1 MSSTLRI
8 ILIIGSV
15 LFFAFIVN
23 MVRTKKLELKYALIW
38 LLTSFSFV
46 VMSVFPQTVFFVA
59 EILAVEVPANALFL
73 CIIFLLLLMVFAL
86 TVAVS
91 RQAGR
96 IKKLIQELGLL
107 KAELESHSHCHSERS
122 EESVLFTRF
131 LLYDIINLCIK
142 GRGSVMSRK
151 IKQDNYGNAVLFP
164 IAFVLFAIPMMV
176 YMKLVKLKP
185 IESANWQV
193 VDEYPD
199 FFDYFKSQ
207 WLIAAAVLAAIIF
220 FGYTMIK
227 ALKIEYKFV
236 YIPIGLYALLIILS
250 TVFSEYRDVALGGF
264 VARYEGMNTLLC
276 YLVLMFTVINL
287 VKSEK
292 QVQFLIKVLMISA
305 LIIGLI
311 GLFQLFE
318 LDLFRTDFGKRLI
331 LPKAY
336 HGTLENVNFR
346 FEKTYIYSTLT
357 NPNYV
362 GSYMV
367 MLIPIAITA
376 FIYVK
381 KIWMK
386 AGMAALTLV
395 FIANLLGSRSRA
407 GLAGAVVAVI
417 FGLILLRKY
426 IFKRKL
432 VFFGITAA
440 IITVFVV
447 INVSLNGLLTNRIV
461 SEFKIIFSDVVQF
474 YDLQDIIFSD
484 NKLSLVSSTETLNII
499 KNKNEITFHDAN
511 GNMLN
516 IGQKSKKDTIV
527 ISFKEDNYKDYSI
540 EIEKNL
546 MTLNQKGTSIE
557 FAILDEGFSLIGN
570 RNELVNKIEKA
581 PSIGFEGKER
591 LGSAR
596 GYIWSRSIPLL
607 KNSILLGYGPDTF
620 TIKFPQE
627 DYIGKIRAYGTA
639 RMIVDKPHNMY
650 LQIALNTGILSLIAF
665 LTICGAYIIDSIRLY
680 FKNLDNSFVCLTGT
694 GIFLGICGYLAAAV
708 FNDSMVAIA
717 SVFWILLGLGFVCNG
732 IVSKR
737 QEKTIA
743 NKGQGR
749 CKTN

>member
-1 MSSTLRI
+1 
-8 ILIIGSV
+8 
-15 LFFAFIVN
+15 
-23 MVRTKKLELKYALIW
+23 
-38 LLTSFSFV
+38 
-46 VMSVFPQTVFFVA
+46 
-59 EILAVEVPANALFL
+59 
-73 CIIFLLLLMVFAL
+73 
-86 TVAVS
+86 
-91 RQAGR
+91 
-96 IKKLIQELGLL
+96 
-107 KAELESHSHCHSERS
+107 
-122 EESVLFTRF
+122 
-131 LLYDIINLCIK
+131 
-142 GRGSVMSRK
+142 MSRK

-193 VDEYPD
+193 VDEHPD
-199 FFDYFKSQ
+199 FFNYFKSQ

-376 FIYVK
+376 FIYFK
-381 KIWMK
+381 KTWQK
-386 AGMAALTLV
+386 AGMAVLTLL

-407 GLAGAVVAVI
+407 GLIGMIVAAF
-417 FGLILLRKY
+417 FGIILLRKI

-440 IITVFVV
+440 AIAVFVV
-447 INVSLNGLLTNRIV
+447 INASLNGLLTNRIL
-461 SEFKIIFSDVVQF
+461 SEIKIMFSSDVQF
-474 YDLQDIIFSD
+474 YDLKDITFSE
-484 NKLSLVSSTETLNII
+484 NKVSIVSSTETLNIVKNSEELSFYDTSGNI
-499 KNKNEITFHDAN
+499 LNINQKNKNDEITITFEEE
-511 GNMLN
+511 G
-516 IGQKSKKDTIV
+516 
-527 ISFKEDNYKDYSI
+527 YKDYSI
-540 EIEKNL
+540 ILKKNL
-546 MTLNQKGTSIE
+546 LTLKQKNTSVD
-557 FAILDEGFSLIGN
+557 FVILDDGIGLIGN
-570 RNELVNKIEKA
+570 SNKLVNQIEKA

-627 DYIGKIRAYGTA
+627 DYIGKIRGYGTA

-650 LQIALNTGILSLIAF
+650 LQIALNTGILSLLAF

-732 IVSKR
+732 FVKKQLIKAR
-737 QEKTIA
+737 
-743 NKGQGR
+743 
-749 CKTN
+749 

>member
-1 MSSTLRI
+1 MNKRK
-8 ILIIGSV
+8 
-15 LFFAFIVN
+15 
-23 MVRTKKLELKYALIW
+23 R
-38 LLTSFSFV
+38 
-46 VMSVFPQTVFFVA
+46 
-59 EILAVEVPANALFL
+59 LA
-73 CIIFLLLLMVFAL
+73 
-86 TVAVS
+86 
-91 RQAGR
+91 
-96 IKKLIQELGLL
+96 
-107 KAELESHSHCHSERS
+107 
-122 EESVLFTRF
+122 
-131 LLYDIINLCIK
+131 
-142 GRGSVMSRK
+142 MSRK
-151 IKQDNYGNAVLFP
+151 IKQENPGNAVLLP
-164 IAFVLFAIPMMV
+164 IAFILFAVPMLV
-176 YMKLVKLKP
+176 YMKLVNLKS
-185 IESANWQV
+185 IESDNWIG
-193 VDEYPD
+193 EKTYTD
-199 FFDYFKSQ
+199 FFNYYKSQ
-207 WLIAAAVLAAIIF
+207 WFITATVFAVIIF
-220 FGYTMIK
+220 IGYMIAK
-227 ALKIEYKFV
+227 TQNIEKRFV
-236 YIPIGLYALLIILS
+236 FIPTGAYAILIILS
-250 TVFSEYRDVALGGF
+250 AIFSEHRDVALAGF
-264 VARYEGMNTLLC
+264 VSRYEGMYVLLC
-276 YLVLMFTVINL
+276 YLALMFIVINL
-287 VKSEK
+287 VRSEE
-292 QVQFLIKVLMISA
+292 QVRFLMSVLVVSA

-376 FIYVK
+376 FIYFK
-381 KIWMK
+381 KTWQK
-386 AGMAALTLV
+386 AGMAVLTLL

-407 GLAGAVVAVI
+407 GLVGAVVAVI

-596 GYIWSRSIPLL
+596 GFIWSRSIPLL
-607 KNSILLGYGPDTF
+607 QNSIILGYGPDTF
-620 TIKFPQE
+620 AINFPQR

-665 LTICGAYIIDSIRLY
+665 LTICGAYITESIRLY
-680 FKNLDNSFVCLTGT
+680 FKNQDNSFACLTGT

-708 FNDSMVAIA
+708 FNDSTVGIA

-732 IVSKR
+732 IVKNV
-737 QEKTIA
+737 K
-743 NKGQGR
+743 
-749 CKTN
+749 

>member
-1 MSSTLRI
+1 MNKRK
-8 ILIIGSV
+8 
-15 LFFAFIVN
+15 
-23 MVRTKKLELKYALIW
+23 R
-38 LLTSFSFV
+38 
-46 VMSVFPQTVFFVA
+46 
-59 EILAVEVPANALFL
+59 LA
-73 CIIFLLLLMVFAL
+73 
-86 TVAVS
+86 
-91 RQAGR
+91 
-96 IKKLIQELGLL
+96 
-107 KAELESHSHCHSERS
+107 
-122 EESVLFTRF
+122 
-131 LLYDIINLCIK
+131 
-142 GRGSVMSRK
+142 MSRK
-151 IKQDNYGNAVLFP
+151 IKQENPGNAVLLP
-164 IAFVLFAIPMMV
+164 IAFILFAVPMLV
-176 YMKLVKLKP
+176 YMKLVNLKS
-185 IESANWQV
+185 IESDNWIG
-193 VDEYPD
+193 EKTYTD
-199 FFDYFKSQ
+199 FFNYYKSQ
-207 WLIAAAVLAAIIF
+207 WFITATVFAVIIF
-220 FGYTMIK
+220 IGYMIAK
-227 ALKIEYKFV
+227 TQNIEKRFV
-236 YIPIGLYALLIILS
+236 FIPTGAYAILIILS
-250 TVFSEYRDVALGGF
+250 AIFSEHRDVALAGF
-264 VARYEGMNTLLC
+264 VSRYEGMYVLLC
-276 YLVLMFTVINL
+276 YLALMFIVINL
-287 VKSEK
+287 VRSEE
-292 QVQFLIKVLMISA
+292 QVRFLMNVLVVSA

-376 FIYVK
+376 FIYFK
-381 KIWMK
+381 KTWQK
-386 AGMAALTLV
+386 AGMAALTLL

-407 GLAGAVVAVI
+407 GLVGAVVAVI
-417 FGLILLRKY
+417 FGMILLRKY

-596 GYIWSRSIPLL
+596 GFIWSRSIPLL
-607 KNSILLGYGPDTF
+607 QNSIILGYGPDTF
-620 TIKFPQE
+620 AINFPQR

-665 LTICGAYIIDSIRLY
+665 LTICGAYITESIRLY
-680 FKNLDNSFVCLTGT
+680 FKNQDNSFACLIGT

-708 FNDSMVAIA
+708 FNDSTVGIA

-732 IVSKR
+732 IVKNV
-737 QEKTIA
+737 K
-743 NKGQGR
+743 
-749 CKTN
+749 

>member
-1 MSSTLRI
+1 
-8 ILIIGSV
+8 
-15 LFFAFIVN
+15 
-23 MVRTKKLELKYALIW
+23 
-38 LLTSFSFV
+38 
-46 VMSVFPQTVFFVA
+46 
-59 EILAVEVPANALFL
+59 
-73 CIIFLLLLMVFAL
+73 
-86 TVAVS
+86 
-91 RQAGR
+91 
-96 IKKLIQELGLL
+96 
-107 KAELESHSHCHSERS
+107 
-122 EESVLFTRF
+122 
-131 LLYDIINLCIK
+131 
-142 GRGSVMSRK
+142 MSRK
-151 IKQDNYGNAVLFP
+151 IKQENPGNAVLLP
-164 IAFVLFAIPMMV
+164 IAFILFAVPMLV
-176 YMKLVKLKP
+176 YMKLVNLKS
-185 IESANWQV
+185 IESDNWIG
-193 VDEYPD
+193 EKTYTD
-199 FFDYFKSQ
+199 FFNYYKSQ
-207 WLIAAAVLAAIIF
+207 WFITATVFAVIIF
-220 FGYTMIK
+220 IGYMIAK
-227 ALKIEYKFV
+227 TQNIEKRFV
-236 YIPIGLYALLIILS
+236 FIPTGAYAILIILS
-250 TVFSEYRDVALGGF
+250 AIFSEHRDVALAGF
-264 VARYEGMNTLLC
+264 VSRYEGMYVLLC
-276 YLVLMFTVINL
+276 YLALMFIVINL
-287 VKSEK
+287 VRSEE
-292 QVQFLIKVLMISA
+292 QVRFLMSVLVVSA

-376 FIYVK
+376 FIYFK
-381 KIWMK
+381 KTWQK
-386 AGMAALTLV
+386 AGMAVLTLL

-407 GLAGAVVAVI
+407 GLVGAVVAVI

-596 GYIWSRSIPLL
+596 GFIWSRSIPLL
-607 KNSILLGYGPDTF
+607 QNSIILGYGPDTF
-620 TIKFPQE
+620 AINFPQR

-665 LTICGAYIIDSIRLY
+665 LTICGAYITESIRLY
-680 FKNLDNSFVCLTGT
+680 FKNQDNSFACLTGT

-708 FNDSMVAIA
+708 FNDSTVGIA

-732 IVSKR
+732 IVKNV
-737 QEKTIA
+737 K
-743 NKGQGR
+743 
-749 CKTN
+749 